1 MSTRVRVAGLSRA
14 PRAILAVI
22 TTLVLACM
30 LAINGLANAEI
41 VSETGARP
49 AGNAGT
55 VPAAIAEGGSVIDST
70 GRTTVSSALPRK
82 TVALTFD
89 DGPDPRWTPAILAV
103 LDRHG
108 VDGTFF
114 AVGSNITKHPEIVRQ
129 VVDSG
134 SEVGLH
140 TFTHTDLTTVS
151 ARRLAEEMSQSQVA
165 LAGAAGVTSELV
177 RPPYSS
183 STIALD
189 DDDYAIVEALGD
201 RGYLTVLSDVDSK
214 DWETSL
220 TVEQMLANATPDD
233 GAGGT
238 ILFHDAGGD
247 RSRTVAVLEQL
258 IPRLRAEGY
267 TFTTVGDAVGL
278 TATTAP
284 ADAAH
289 QMRGQVVLAAVAV
302 STGFVR
308 VLTWL
313 LVGVGLLVV
322 ARLAFMVFLAQRH
335 RLRRDNPRFS
345 WGPPVVEPVSVIVPA
360 YNERAGI
367 ADTLASLL
375 ASDHPIEIVVV
386 DDGSTDGTADI
397 VEAVPDPRVRV
408 IRQRNAGKAA
418 ALNAGIAHARHE
430 LVVMMDGDT
439 VFEPDTVR
447 RLVQPLADARVG
459 AVAGN
464 AKVVNRR
471 GLVARWQH
479 LEYVVGFAIDRRVY
493 DTLHCMP
500 TVPGAVGAFR
510 RSALVAVGGLSD
522 DTLAEDT
529 DLTIAIGR
537 AGWHV
542 VYEPRARGWT
552 EAPTRLG
559 QLWLQRYRW
568 CYGTMQSMWKHRR
581 ALLDDGAS
589 GRMGRWGLL
598 NLALF
603 QVLLPLLAPLVDLF
617 LIYGLIF
624 LNPYTTAALWSAVLA
639 VQLLAAAYALRMDG
653 ERLRDV
659 WLVPLQ
665 QLVYRQLMYL
675 VLIESVLTALAGSRL
690 RWHKLHRA
698 GGLQTALA
706 ALTDGEQQRVTP
718 GIGR

>member
-1 MSTRVRVAGLSRA
+1 MSSRTRVAGLHRA

-22 TTLVLACM
+22 TMLVLACM

-49 AGNAGT
+49 TGNADT
-55 VPAAIAEGGSVIDST
+55 VPDSIAEGGSVIDPTGSST
-70 GRTTVSSALPRK
+70 ISSALPRK

-89 DGPDPRWTPAILAV
+89 DGPDPVWTPAILAV
-103 LDRHG
+103 LQRHG
-108 VDGTFF
+108 VHATFF
-114 AVGSNITKHPEIVRQ
+114 TVGSNIVRYPDVVRQ

-140 TFTHTDLTTVS
+140 TFTHADLTTVS
-151 ARRLAEEMSQSQVA
+151 SERLVEEMSQSQVA
-165 LAGAAGVTSELV
+165 LAGATGVTTELI

-183 STIALD
+183 SPAALD
-189 DDDYAIVEALGD
+189 DDDYAVVEALGD

-214 DWETSL
+214 DWETTLS
-220 TVEQMLANATPDD
+220 VEQMLANATPAD

-247 RSRTVAVLEQL
+247 RSKTVAVLEQL
-258 IPRLRAEGY
+258 VPRLQAEGY

-278 TATTAP
+278 TATTVP
-284 ADAAH
+284 ADTAE
-289 QMRGQVVLAAVAV
+289 QLRGKVVLAAVAV

-308 VLTWL
+308 LLSWL

-322 ARLAFMVFLAQRH
+322 ARLVLMVAVARRH
-335 RLRRDNPRFS
+335 RRRRDDPRFS
-345 WGPPVVEPVSVIVPA
+345 WGPPVTEPVSVVVPA

-397 VEAVPDPRVRV
+397 AEAVPDPRVRV

-418 ALNAGIAHARHE
+418 ALNTGIAHARHA

-447 RLVQPLADARVG
+447 RLVQPFADPRIG

-464 AKVVNRR
+464 AKIVNRR

-493 DTLHCMP
+493 DTFHCMP

-510 RSALVAVGGLSD
+510 RSALVEVGGLSD

-529 DLTIAIGR
+529 DLTVAVGR

-581 ALLDDGAS
+581 ALFDRGAS

-617 LIYGLIF
+617 LVYGLIF
-624 LNPYTTAALWSAVLA
+624 LDPLTTAALWGAVLS
-639 VQLLAAAYALRMDG
+639 VQLLAATYALRMDG

-690 RWHKLHRA
+690 RWHKLNRA
-698 GGLQTALA
+698 GGLQDALA
-706 ALTDGEQQRVTP
+706 ALTDREPQRAKMES
-718 GIGR
+718 GR

>member
-1 MSTRVRVAGLSRA
+1 
-14 PRAILAVI
+14 
-22 TTLVLACM
+22 
-30 LAINGLANAEI
+30 
-41 VSETGARP
+41 
-49 AGNAGT
+49 
-55 VPAAIAEGGSVIDST
+55 
-70 GRTTVSSALPRK
+70 
-82 TVALTFD
+82 
-89 DGPDPRWTPAILAV
+89 
-103 LDRHG
+103 
-108 VDGTFF
+108 
-114 AVGSNITKHPEIVRQ
+114 
-129 VVDSG
+129 
-134 SEVGLH
+134 
-140 TFTHTDLTTVS
+140 
-151 ARRLAEEMSQSQVA
+151 
-165 LAGAAGVTSELV
+165 
-177 RPPYSS
+177 
-183 STIALD
+183 
-189 DDDYAIVEALGD
+189 
-201 RGYLTVLSDVDSK
+201 
-214 DWETSL
+214 
-220 TVEQMLANATPDD
+220 
-233 GAGGT
+233 
-238 ILFHDAGGD
+238 
-247 RSRTVAVLEQL
+247 
-258 IPRLRAEGY
+258 
-267 TFTTVGDAVGL
+267 
-278 TATTAP
+278 
-284 ADAAH
+284 
-289 QMRGQVVLAAVAV
+289 
-302 STGFVR
+302 
-308 VLTWL
+308 
-313 LVGVGLLVV
+313 VGLLVV

-335 RLRRDNPRFS
+335 RRRRDDLRFS
-345 WGPPVVEPVSVIVPA
+345 WGPPVVEPVSVVVPA

-367 ADTLASLL
+367 ADTLAPLL

-397 VEAVPDPRVRV
+397 AEAVPDPRVRV

-418 ALNAGIAHARHE
+418 ALNTGIAYARHA

-447 RLVQPLADARVG
+447 RLVQPFADPRIG

-464 AKVVNRR
+464 AKIVNRR

-493 DTLHCMP
+493 DTFHCMP

-510 RSALVAVGGLSD
+510 RSALVEVGGLSD

-529 DLTIAIGR
+529 DLTIAVGR

-581 ALLDDGAS
+581 ALFDRGAS

-617 LIYGLIF
+617 LVYGLIF
-624 LNPYTTAALWSAVLA
+624 LDPLTTAALWGAVLS
-639 VQLLAAAYALRMDG
+639 VQLLAATYALRMDG

-690 RWHKLHRA
+690 RWHKLNRA
-698 GGLQTALA
+698 GGLQDALA
-706 ALTDGEQQRVTP
+706 ALTDREPQRAKMES
-718 GIGR
+718 GR

>member
-1 MSTRVRVAGLSRA
+1 MSSRVRVAGLRRA

-55 VPAAIAEGGSVIDST
+55 VPAAIAEGGAVIDPT
-70 GRTTVSSALPRK
+70 GRATVSSALPRK

-103 LDRHG
+103 LEHHG

-114 AVGSNITKHPEIVRQ
+114 AVGSNITKYPEVVRQ

-151 ARRLAEEMSQSQVA
+151 AQRLAEEMSQSQVA

-189 DDDYAIVEALGD
+189 DDDYHIVEALGD
-201 RGYLTVLSDVDSK
+201 RGYLTVLSDIDSK

-220 TVEQMLANATPDD
+220 TVEQMLANATPAE

-247 RSRTVAVLEQL
+247 RSKTVAVLEQL

-322 ARLAFMVFLAQRH
+322 ARLALMVFLAQRH
-335 RLRRDNPRFS
+335 RRRRDDPRFS
-345 WGPPVVEPVSVIVPA
+345 WGPPVVEPVSVVVPA

-397 VEAVPDPRVRV
+397 AEAVPDPRVRV

-675 VLIESVLTALAGSRL
+675 VLIESVLTAFAGSRL

-718 GIGR
+718 GTGR